1 MSKIAIV
8 IYSVFDND
16 NARVYRALG
25 TAAEYLEGGDE
36 VTVVFDGAGVESLAA
51 ISASDHPLNGLLEGL
66 RPNVRGACSYCAKAH
81 KSDEAITASGY
92 TMLDEHNDHA
102 SLPALTREG
111 YTIITF

>member
-8 IYSVFDND
+8 IYTVFDND
-16 NARVYRALG
+16 NAKVYRALG
-25 TAAEYLEGGDE
+25 TAAEYKEAGDD
-36 VTVVFDGAGVESLAA
+36 VTVVFDGSGVESLAA
-51 ISASDHPLNGLLEGL
+51 ISKADHPLNGLLESVRG
-66 RPNVRGACSYCAKAH
+66 NVRGACSYCAKAH
-81 KSDEAITASGY
+81 ESVDAINAAGY